1 MMPLLAIGFIAL
13 HAMSI
18 LMLPAHAVAASYA
31 FLVAAPLLA
40 SASAFR
46 GGLKLGLSPS
56 QGWSLVALS
65 MLSWTAGMFCS
76 LCQDLFL
83 HNFNIAPGATMLL
96 YTLYGVPIF
105 YAVATV
111 GVESGSRL
119 QRGIDAILAA
129 VLGYLYFA
137 LMFSWTTL
145 QGVSTHQS
153 AEMIAFMFD
162 MENAFLTAMTA
173 IRFLA
178 ADTPN
183 QRRLFGA
190 LASFTCVYG
199 ITAAYYNHY
208 VALNVAPDF
217 GTVYDVVIDVP
228 FLVFI
233 LIVWPV
239 RKQTAYTLNPPD
251 ALVRFVRIGSPLLL
265 ALSVLTIALMIMV
278 MHQRFALGVMG
289 VVTAVIGYGLR
300 SILSQV
306 QQIEVADKLRS
317 DQSMLAE
324 MALLDSLTGIPNRR
338 AFEEAIERD
347 WRLAMRTQQALSLLL
362 IDVDMFKQYNDR
374 YGHVAGDVCLRK
386 VAGTLAQAT
395 HRPSDLL
402 ARYGGEEFVLI
413 LPSTSTAGAID
424 VAERLCKL
432 VNQLDVPHDDNLA
445 RHITIS
451 IGVASMLP
459 TNGAISSELITAAD
473 HALYEAKR
481 KGRNRVEVAT

>member
-1 MMPLLAIGFIAL
+1 MIPLLALGFIVL
-13 HAMSI
+13 HTISI
-18 LMLPAHAVAASYA
+18 LLLPGHAVAASYA

-40 SASAFR
+40 SVSALR
-46 GGLKLGLSPS
+46 SGLKFGLRLT

-65 MLSWTAGMFCS
+65 MLSWTAGMLCS
-76 LCQDLFL
+76 LCQDLFF

-111 GVESGSRL
+111 GVESSSYL

-129 VLGYLYFA
+129 LLGYLYFA

-145 QGVSTHQS
+145 QGVSSHQS

-173 IRFLA
+173 TRFFA
-178 ADTPN
+178 ANAPN

-199 ITAAYYNHY
+199 ITAAYYNHHI
-208 VALNVAPDF
+208 ALDIAPDF
-217 GTVYDVVIDVP
+217 GTVYDVIIDVP

-233 LIVWPV
+233 LFVLQIRQQAASAP
-239 RKQTAYTLNPPD
+239 NPPD
-251 ALVRFVRIGSPLLL
+251 SLVRFVRIGSPLLL

-278 MHQRFALGVMG
+278 LHQRFVLGVVG
-289 VVTAVIGYGLR
+289 IVTAVVGYGLR

-324 MALLDSLTGIPNRR
+324 MALIDSLTGIPNRR
-338 AFEEAIERD
+338 AFEEAIERE
-347 WRLAMRTQQALSLLL
+347 WRLALRTQQVISLLL

-374 YGHVAGDVCLRK
+374 YGHIAGDVCLRK
-386 VAGTLAQAT
+386 VADTLAQAI
-395 HRPSDLL
+395 HRPTDLL

-413 LPSTSTAGAID
+413 LPSTPTAGAID
-424 VAERLCKL
+424 VAESLCASINYINL
-432 VNQLDVPHDDNLA
+432 PQEDNPVK
-445 RHITIS
+445 HITIS
-451 IGVASMLP
+451 IGIASMLP
-459 TNGAISSELITAAD
+459 TNDALPSELIRAAD
-473 HALYEAKR
+473 HALYDAKR
-481 KGRNRVEVAT
+481 KGRNRFEVAT